1 MRVFIL
7 NAGSSSLKYQLMN
20 PVTKEVLASGLCE
33 RIGIDGVLK
42 HEFGDDK
49 KLKLEVSMPTHKE
62 AIELV
67 LKTLTEGEGK
77 VINSIDDIDAIGHR
91 AVHGG
96 EEFSGSVMVTNRVI
110 EKMKELIPLA
120 PLHNPANIMGME
132 ICQELMPGKPNVAV
146 FDTAF
151 HQTMPDYA
159 YMYPLPY
166 EQYEKHKVR
175 KYGFHGTS
183 HFFVSNEAR
192 NMLDK
197 KHNTRIIV
205 CHLGNGSSVS
215 AVFNGKCIDTSM
227 GLTPVQGLMMGTR
240 CGDIG
245 AGALQYMMEKEGL
258 TIKETLD
265 ILNKKSGILGIS
277 GKSSDLREVL
287 EGREAGD
294 DRCRL
299 AVDMIA
305 YIIKKYVGSYAA
317 ALDGVD
323 ALCFTGG
330 IGENAALIREK
341 VCAGLDYMGLNIDP
355 VKNNKRCSL
364 ARDISTNGST
374 GRIFVIPTNEEYV
387 IANDTYKV
395 VTSGTADA
403 PKKATCD

>member
-1 MRVFIL
+1 MLVFIL

-20 PVTKEVLASGLCE
+20 PIIKKVFASGICE

-42 HEFGDDK
+42 HEFSDDK
-49 KLKLEVSMPTHKE
+49 ELKLEVSMPTHKE
-62 AIELV
+62 AIEAV
-67 LKTLTEGEGK
+67 LSVLTTGEGK
-77 VINSIDDIDAIGHR
+77 VIDSINDIDAIGHR

-96 EEFSGSVMVTNRVI
+96 EEFSGSVLVTDRVI
-110 EKMKELIPLA
+110 DTMKRLIPLA
-120 PLHNPANIMGME
+120 PLHNPANILGME
-132 ICQELMPGKPNVAV
+132 ICQELMPSKPNVAV

-159 YMYPLPY
+159 YMYALPY
-166 EQYEKHKVR
+166 DQYTKHGIR

-183 HFFVSNEAR
+183 HYFVSNEAR
-192 NMLDK
+192 GMLDK

-215 AVFNGKCIDTSM
+215 AVLNGKCIDTSM

-240 CGDIG
+240 AGDVG
-245 AGALQYMMEKEGL
+245 AGALQYMMSQEDM
-258 TIKETLD
+258 TIDDALD
-265 ILNKKSGILGIS
+265 IMNKKSGILGIS

-287 EGREAGD
+287 EGMTAGD
-294 DRCRL
+294 ERCRL
-299 AVDMIA
+299 AVDMVA
-305 YIIKKYVGSYAA
+305 YNIKKYVGAYVA

-341 VCAGLDYMGLNIDP
+341 VCAGLDSMGLVIDP
-355 VKNNKRCSL
+355 VKNNKRSRES
-364 ARDISTNGST
+364 RDISTNGSAS
-374 GRIFVIPTNEEYV
+374 RIFVIPTNEEYV

-395 VTSGTADA
+395 VTET
-403 PKKATCD
+403 K

>member
-1 MRVFIL
+1 MLVFIL

-20 PVTKEVLASGLCE
+20 PVSKEVLATGLCE

-42 HEFGDDK
+42 HEFNDGK
-49 KLKLEVSMPTHKE
+49 KLTLDVSMPTHKE

-67 LKTLTEGEGK
+67 LKTLVEGEGK

-96 EEFSGSVMVTNRVI
+96 EEFASSVMVTPKVI
-110 EKMKELIPLA
+110 ETMKKLIPLA

-132 ICQELMPGKPNVAV
+132 ICQQLMPNKPNVAV

-159 YMYPLPY
+159 YMYALPY
-166 EQYEKHKVR
+166 DQYTKHGIR

-183 HFFVSNEAR
+183 HYFVSNEAR
-192 NMLDK
+192 GMLDK

-215 AVFNGKCIDTSM
+215 AVLNGKCIDTSM

-240 CGDIG
+240 VGDIG
-245 AGALQYMMEKEGL
+245 AGAISYMMSQENI
-258 TIKETLD
+258 TIDQALD
-265 ILNKKSGILGIS
+265 VMNKKSGILGIS

-287 EGREAGD
+287 TGMQDGD
-294 DRCRL
+294 DKCRL
-299 AVDMIA
+299 AVEMVA
-305 YIIKKYVGSYAA
+305 YNIKKYVGSYVA
-317 ALDGVD
+317 ALDGID

-330 IGENAALIREK
+330 IGENSALIREI
-341 VCAGLDYMGLNIDP
+341 VCAGLDGMGLNIDP
-355 VKNNKRCSL
+355 TKNNKRSQK
-364 ARDISTNGST
+364 ARDIATNSSHA
-374 GRIFVIPTNEEYV
+374 RIFVIPTNEEYV

-395 VTSGTADA
+395 VSGLE
-403 PKKATCD
+403 K

>member
-1 MRVFIL
+1 MNVFIL

-20 PVTKEVLASGLCE
+20 PVTKNVLAVGICE

-42 HEFGDDK
+42 HEFGDGQE
-49 KLKLEVSMPTHKE
+49 LKIDVSMPTHKE

-67 LKTLTEGEGK
+67 LRTLTDGEGK
-77 VINSIDDIDAIGHR
+77 VIDSIDDIEAIGHR

-96 EEFSGSVMVTNRVI
+96 EEFASSVMVTEKVI
-110 EKMKELIPLA
+110 ETMKKLIPLA

-159 YMYPLPY
+159 YMYALPY
-166 EQYEKHKVR
+166 DQYTKHGIR

-192 NMLDK
+192 GMLDK

-215 AVFNGKCIDTSM
+215 AVLNGKCIDTSM

-240 CGDIG
+240 AGDVG
-245 AGALQYMMEKEGL
+245 AGAISFMMSQEGM
-258 TIKETLD
+258 TINETLD
-265 ILNKKSGILGIS
+265 LMNKKSGILGIS

-287 EGREAGD
+287 DGMQEGD

-299 AVDMIA
+299 AVDMVA
-305 YIIKKYVGSYAA
+305 YNIKKYVGSYVA

-330 IGENAALIREK
+330 IGENSALIREI
-341 VCAGLDYMGLNIDP
+341 VCAGLDGMGLNIDP
-355 VKNNKRCSL
+355 TKNNKRSNK
-364 ARDISTNGST
+364 ARDIATNSSAA
-374 GRIFVIPTNEEYV
+374 RIFVIPTNEEYV
-387 IANDTYKV
+387 IASDTYKIV
-395 VTSGTADA
+395 SGLE
-403 PKKATCD
+403 K

>member
-1 MRVFIL
+1 MLVFIL

-20 PVTKEVLASGLCE
+20 PIIKKVFASGICE

-49 KLKLEVSMPTHKE
+49 EIKKEIAMPTHKE
-62 AIELV
+62 AIEAV
-67 LKTLTEGEGK
+67 LSTLTAGEGK
-77 VINSIDDIDAIGHR
+77 VIDSINDIEAIGHR

-96 EEFSGSVMVTNRVI
+96 EEFSGSVLVNEKVI
-110 EKMKELIPLA
+110 ETMKRLIPLA
-120 PLHNPANIMGME
+120 PLHNPANILGME

-159 YMYPLPY
+159 YMYALPY
-166 EQYEKHKVR
+166 DQYTKHGIR

-183 HFFVSNEAR
+183 HYFVSNEAR
-192 NMLDK
+192 QMLDK
-197 KHNTRIIV
+197 KRNTRIIV

-215 AVFNGKCIDTSM
+215 AVLDGQCIDTSM

-240 CGDIG
+240 AGDVG
-245 AGALQYMMEKEGL
+245 AGALQYMMSQEGM
-258 TIKETLD
+258 TIDDALN
-265 ILNKKSGILGIS
+265 IMNKKSGILGIS

-287 EGREAGD
+287 EGMENGD

-299 AVDMIA
+299 AVDMVA
-305 YIIKKYVGSYAA
+305 YNIKKYVGAYVA

-330 IGENAALIREK
+330 IGENASLIREK
-341 VCAGLDYMGLNIDP
+341 VCAGLDSMGLVLDP
-355 VKNNKRCSL
+355 VKNNKRQRV
-364 ARDISTNGST
+364 ARDIATNGSAS
-374 GRIFVIPTNEEYV
+374 RIFVIPTNEEYV

-395 VTSGTADA
+395 VTAGN
-403 PKKATCD
+403 

>member
-1 MRVFIL
+1 MLVFIL

-20 PVTKEVLASGLCE
+20 PIIKKVFASGICE

-49 KLKLEVSMPTHKE
+49 ELKLDVTMPTHKE
-62 AIELV
+62 AIEAV
-67 LKTLTEGEGK
+67 LSTLTTGEGK
-77 VINSIDDIDAIGHR
+77 VIDSINDIDAIGHR

-96 EEFSGSVMVTNRVI
+96 EEFSGSVMVTERVI
-110 EKMKELIPLA
+110 ETMKKLIPLA
-120 PLHNPANIMGME
+120 PLHNPANILGME
-132 ICQELMPGKPNVAV
+132 ICQDLMPGKPNVAV

-159 YMYPLPY
+159 YMYALPY
-166 EQYEKHKVR
+166 DQYSKHGIR

-183 HFFVSNEAR
+183 HYFVSNEAR
-192 NMLDK
+192 QMLDK

-215 AVFNGKCIDTSM
+215 AVLDGKCIDTSM

-240 CGDIG
+240 AGDVG
-245 AGALQYMMEKEGL
+245 AGALQYMMSQEGMS
-258 TIKETLD
+258 IDDALD
-265 ILNKKSGILGIS
+265 VMNKKSGILGIS

-287 EGREAGD
+287 DGMTSGD
-294 DRCRL
+294 ERCRL
-299 AVDMIA
+299 AVDMVA
-305 YIIKKYVGSYAA
+305 YNIKKYVGAYVA

-341 VCAGLDYMGLNIDP
+341 VCAGLDSMGLVLDP
-355 VKNNKRCSL
+355 VKNNKRQRV
-364 ARDISTNGST
+364 ARDIATNGSAS
-374 GRIFVIPTNEEYV
+374 RIFVIPTNEEYV
-387 IANDTYKV
+387 IANDTFKV
-395 VTSGTADA
+395 VTES
-403 PKKATCD
+403 K

>member
-1 MRVFIL
+1 MLVFIL

-20 PVTKEVLASGLCE
+20 PVNKEVLAVGICE

-42 HEFGDDK
+42 HEFGDDQK
-49 KLKLEVSMPTHKE
+49 IKVETSMPSHKE

-67 LKTLTEGEGK
+67 LKTLTDGEGK
-77 VINSIDDIDAIGHR
+77 VIDSVDDIEAIGHR

-96 EEFSGSVMVTNRVI
+96 EEFASSVMVTDKVI
-110 EKMKELIPLA
+110 NKMKELIPLA

-132 ICQELMPGKPNVAV
+132 ICAELMPGKPNVAV

-159 YMYPLPY
+159 FMYPLPY
-166 EQYEKHKVR
+166 EQYTNNGVR

-183 HFFVSNEAR
+183 HYFVSNEAVK
-192 NMLDK
+192 MLDK

-215 AVFNGKCIDTSM
+215 AVFDGKCIDTSM

-240 CGDIG
+240 SGDIG
-245 AGALQYMMEKEGL
+245 AGAIQYMMETEGWN
-258 TIKETLD
+258 IKEMLD
-265 ILNKKSGILGIS
+265 TLNKKSGIVGIS

-287 EGREAGD
+287 EGMDSGD

-355 VKNNKRCSL
+355 VKNNKRSGE
-364 ARDISTNGST
+364 ARDISTNGSK

-387 IANDTYKV
+387 IANDTYKIV
-395 VTSGTADA
+395 KGIE
-403 PKKATCD
+403 

>member
-1 MRVFIL
+1 MLVFIL

-20 PVTKEVLASGLCE
+20 PVSKEVLATGLCE

-42 HEFGDDK
+42 HEFGEGK
-49 KLKLEVSMPTHKE
+49 KLTLDVPMPTHKE

-67 LKTLTEGEGK
+67 LKTLVESEGK

-96 EEFSGSVMVTNRVI
+96 EEFASSVMVTEKVI
-110 EKMKELIPLA
+110 ETMKKLIPLA

-132 ICQELMPGKPNVAV
+132 ICQDLMPGKPNVAV

-159 YMYPLPY
+159 YMYALPY
-166 EQYEKHKVR
+166 EQYSKHGIR

-183 HFFVSNEAR
+183 HYFVSNEAKG
-192 NMLDK
+192 MLDK

-215 AVFNGKCIDTSM
+215 AVLNGKCIDTSM

-240 CGDIG
+240 AGDVG
-245 AGALQYMMEKEGL
+245 AGAISYMMTQEGM
-258 TIKETLD
+258 TIDQTLD
-265 ILNKKSGILGIS
+265 VMNKKSGILGVS

-287 EGREAGD
+287 QGMQDGD

-299 AVDMIA
+299 AVEMVA
-305 YIIKKYVGSYAA
+305 YNIKKYVGAYVA

-330 IGENAALIREK
+330 IGENSSLIREI
-341 VCAGLDYMGLNIDP
+341 VCAGLDGMGLIIDP
-355 VKNNKRCSL
+355 TKNNKRSGKP
-364 ARDISTNGST
+364 RDIATNSSAA
-374 GRIFVIPTNEEYV
+374 RIFVIPTNEEFV
-387 IANDTYKV
+387 IANDTYKIV
-395 VTSGTADA
+395 SGLE
-403 PKKATCD
+403 K

>member
-1 MRVFIL
+1 MLVFIL

-20 PVTKEVLASGLCE
+20 PVSKEVLATGLCE

-42 HEFGDDK
+42 HEFAEGR
-49 KLKLEVSMPTHKE
+49 KLTLDVSMPSHKE

-67 LKTLTEGEGK
+67 LKTLVDGEGK

-96 EEFSGSVMVTNRVI
+96 EEFASSVMVTPKVI
-110 EKMKELIPLA
+110 ETMKKLIPLA

-132 ICQELMPGKPNVAV
+132 ICQDLMPGKPNVAV

-159 YMYPLPY
+159 YMYALPY
-166 EQYEKHKVR
+166 DQYTKHGIR

-183 HFFVSNEAR
+183 HFFVSNEAKG
-192 NMLDK
+192 MLDK

-215 AVFNGKCIDTSM
+215 AVLNGRCIDTSM

-240 CGDIG
+240 AGDVG
-245 AGALQYMMEKEGL
+245 AGAISYMMSQEKL
-258 TIKETLD
+258 TIDQTLD
-265 ILNKKSGILGIS
+265 IMNKKSGILGIS

-287 EGREAGD
+287 QGMQDGD

-299 AVDMIA
+299 AVEMVA
-305 YIIKKYVGSYAA
+305 YNIKKYVGAYVA

-330 IGENAALIREK
+330 IGENSALIREI
-341 VCAGLDYMGLNIDP
+341 VCAGLDGMGLNIDP
-355 VKNNKRCSL
+355 TKNNKRSSK
-364 ARDISTNGST
+364 ARDIATNSSTA
-374 GRIFVIPTNEEYV
+374 RIFVIPTNEEYV
-387 IANDTYKV
+387 IANDTYKIV
-395 VTSGTADA
+395 SGLE
-403 PKKATCD
+403 K

>member
-1 MRVFIL
+1 MLVFIL

-20 PVTKEVLASGLCE
+20 PLTKEVMAVGLCE

-42 HEFGDDK
+42 HEFGDDQ
-49 KLKLEVSMPTHKE
+49 KLKIDVAMPTHKE

-67 LKTLTEGEGK
+67 LRTLTDGEGK
-77 VINSIDDIDAIGHR
+77 VIDSINDIDAVGHR

-96 EEFSGSVMVTNRVI
+96 EEFASSVMVSPKVI
-110 EKMKELIPLA
+110 ETMKKLIPLA

-132 ICQELMPGKPNVAV
+132 ICQELIPGKPNVAV

-159 YMYPLPY
+159 FMYALPHD
-166 EQYEKHKVR
+166 QYTKHGIR

-183 HFFVSNEAR
+183 HFFVSNEAQG
-192 NMLDK
+192 MLDK
-197 KHNTRIIV
+197 KHNTRVIV

-215 AVFNGKCIDTSM
+215 AVLNGKCIDTSM

-240 CGDIG
+240 AGDVG
-245 AGALQYMMEKEGL
+245 AGALSYMMNQEGMS
-258 TIKETLD
+258 IDETMD
-265 ILNKKSGILGIS
+265 VMNKKSGILGIS

-287 EGREAGD
+287 EGMQAGD

-299 AVDMIA
+299 AVEMVA
-305 YIIKKYVGSYAA
+305 YNIKKYVGAYVA

-330 IGENAALIREK
+330 IGENSALIREI
-341 VCAGLDYMGLNIDP
+341 VCAGLDGMGLIIDP
-355 VKNNKRCSL
+355 TKNNKRSGES
-364 ARDISTNGST
+364 RDIATNSSAA
-374 GRIFVIPTNEEYV
+374 RIFVIPTNEEYV
-387 IANDTYKV
+387 IANDTYKI
-395 VTSGTADA
+395 VTGLE
-403 PKKATCD
+403 K

>member
-1 MRVFIL
+1 MLVFIL

-20 PVTKEVLASGLCE
+20 PITKEVIAVGLCE

-42 HEFGDDK
+42 HEFGDNQ
-49 KLKLEVSMPTHKE
+49 KLKLDVSMPTHKE

-67 LKTLTEGEGK
+67 LRTLCQGEGK
-77 VINSIDDIDAIGHR
+77 VIESVNDIDAIGHR

-96 EEFSGSVMVTNRVI
+96 EEFASSVMVSKKVI
-110 EKMKELIPLA
+110 DTMKKLIPLA

-132 ICQELMPGKPNVAV
+132 ICQELIPGKPNVAV

-159 YMYPLPY
+159 YMYALPF
-166 EQYEKHKVR
+166 EQYSKHGIR

-183 HFFVSNEAR
+183 HYFVSNEAQG
-192 NMLDK
+192 MLDK

-215 AVFNGKCIDTSM
+215 AVLNGKCIDTSM

-240 CGDIG
+240 AGDVG
-245 AGALQYMMEKEGL
+245 AGAISYMMNQEGMS
-258 TIKETLD
+258 IHETLD
-265 ILNKKSGILGIS
+265 VMNKQSGILGIS

-287 EGREAGD
+287 EGMQAGD

-299 AVDMIA
+299 AVEMVA
-305 YIIKKYVGSYAA
+305 YTIKKYVGGYVA

-330 IGENAALIREK
+330 IGENSALIREI
-341 VCAGLDYMGLNIDP
+341 VCAGLDGMGLNIDP
-355 VKNNKRCSL
+355 TKNNKRSQEP
-364 ARDISTNGST
+364 RDIATNSSAA
-374 GRIFVIPTNEEYV
+374 RIFVIPTNEEYV
-387 IANDTYKV
+387 IANDTYKIV
-395 VTSGTADA
+395 QGL
-403 PKKATCD
+403 K